1 MNRYLKFLFVTLLIV
16 ASKSVFSLGFGQI
29 TLHSYLNEPLDAEI
43 DLIGIEGVDLNNTV
57 AALAPTKDFEKIKL
71 GRPFFLT
78 KLKFQIMKQ
87 EGRAFILVTS
97 TEPVQQPF
105 LDFLV
110 VLNWPEGRL
119 VRGYTLL
126 FDPAPLNAKAK
137 RVKPMVNEIEESAP
151 EEKPESE
158 ELPLQPEEV
167 SESSNADGIETSVML
182 PQSSGVPQ
190 QQGAPGTVA
199 NEADVSKIREQL
211 GTELF
216 MEIMEDAQKNNGQ
229 NLESILKKH
238 GKSIEDLKSILP
250 SAPVPKTSGNP
261 RIPEPLPPSAPSPQS
276 FNQVIERPK
285 SVASSSSRVVPE
297 VLENLFEPEP
307 EVVKH
312 PTPEPIE
319 LQKKQMIKTLETY
332 IRQKEASAPV
342 IEKPT
347 PVITPT
353 PPTLYSWLQQ
363 YQYPI
368 IALIATLG
376 VILFGWRR
384 RSKKP
389 LTLGELI
396 TKKKEQVKKE
406 EETVDEE
413 FEVRMDLARQYVQI
427 QDIKAAEEVLKD
439 VIDHGSQREQTSA
452 KKLLEESSS

>member
-1 MNRYLKFLFVTLLIV
+1 V

-29 TLHSYLNEPLDAEI
+29 KLHSYLNEPLDAEI

-97 TEPVQQPF
+97 NEPVQQPF

-137 RVKPMVNEIEESAP
+137 RVKPIINEIEESAP
-151 EEKPESE
+151 EDKPESE

-167 SESSNADGIETSVML
+167 SESTNAEGAETRVML
-182 PQSSGVPQ
+182 PQPQAGVPQ
-190 QQGAPGTVA
+190 PQGAGGPA
-199 NEADVSKIREQL
+199 SEADISKIREQL
-211 GTELF
+211 GPELF

-229 NLESILKKH
+229 NLESILQKH

-250 SAPVPKTSGNP
+250 SAPTPQTSQNP
-261 RIPEPLPPSAPSPQS
+261 RIPESLPPSAPSPQS

-285 SVASSSSRVVPE
+285 SVASSSPRMVPE

-307 EVVKH
+307 EVVKY
-312 PTPEPIE
+312 PTPEPLE

-332 IRQKEASAPV
+332 IRQKEEAVTPV
-342 IEKPT
+342 IEKPK
-347 PVITPT
+347 PEITPA
-353 PPTLYSWLQQ
+353 PAIYSWLQR

-389 LTLGELI
+389 LTLGDLI
-396 TKKKEQVKKE
+396 TKKNDQVKKE

-427 QDIKAAEEVLKD
+427 QDIKSAEEVLKD
-439 VIDHGSQREQTSA
+439 VMDHGSQKEQTSA